1 MAAPINMK
9 MVAKMASAAEAK
21 KRNVRRST
29 PLWDN
34 NTDHFIRIS
43 ATSCRTVSGLLTYMN
58 NERVASIVPSSKK

>member
-9 MVAKMASAAEAK
+9 MVNEMVSAAKAK

-34 NTDHFIRIS
+34 DTNNFIHAS
-43 ATSCRTVSGLLTYMN
+43 ATSCRTVQLVYLH
-58 NERVASIVPSSKK
+58 E